1 MFIHFWFTKNASP
14 YQIGEIG
21 SLHFYCYFPWYILP
35 LPTNIFFCGGLNFFS
50 VSCSSELGI
59 FQISWGPSVVGD
71 LISLLGEGGYAIF
84 FHKAINDQSCK
95 LRNSWWQNYLLHVC
109 MLTFHTFTLE
119 FSLWEFSVCSSVHW
133 NSQKSVY
140 YC

>member
-1 MFIHFWFTKNASP
+1 MCFLFSSIIHRRFLLEVSYKSNYSTFP
-14 YQIGEIG
+14 YQYDSSTLKRILRIFNLIW
-21 SLHFYCYFPWYILP
+21 SLTTSYILYQATGM
-35 LPTNIFFCGGLNFFS
+35 LVMNKCINE
-50 VSCSSELGI
+50 SSK
-59 FQISWGPSVVGD
+59 Q
-71 LISLLGEGGYAIF
+71 LI
-84 FHKAINDQSCK
+84 HKSINDQSCK
-95 LRNSWWQNYLLHVC
+95 PKSSWWQNYLLHVC